1 MVMHCP
7 KYETILLRI
16 SAQNT
21 SDVDIVFVANKLLQ
35 DLKRKKKISE
45 KDRYSVRADT
55 KTFLIAD
62 VKKLLLKAPIRFG
75 LLRNLAWL
83 HPLEICCDQERCLEH
98 LGRCLRIVSNAQQ
111 IKLSKCDNIIRQ
123 NKEFLRENSENPD
136 FQSFTVGESRLDV
149 LHYDSMANVTEWAD
163 LWELTKNLLLLS
175 HGQASVERGF
185 SINKEISVE
194 NMTLQT
200 LISQSD

>member
-7 KYETILLRI
+7 KYETILLRT

-98 LGRCLRIVSNAQQ
+98 LGCRLRIVSDAQQ

-123 NKEFLRENSENPD
+123 NKEFLRENSANPD
-136 FQSFTVGESRLDV
+136 FQSFTVGESRFDV
-149 LHYDSMANVTEWAD
+149 LLYDSMANVTEWAD
-163 LWELTKNLLLLS
+163 LWELTKKLLLLS
-175 HGQASVERGF
+175 HGQVSV
-185 SINKEISVE
+185 K
-194 NMTLQT
+194 
-200 LISQSD
+200 